1 MPNDYHLD
9 GGDIILQYQKNKI
22 LNNNKKI
29 NVAYF
34 GDSSCG
40 NAISAEIL
48 GPNYLNLSL
57 VGNFNIRGVYEMIK
71 MTKRYLPNLD
81 SAIIIITLD
90 VFPRIN
96 NYEMIL
102 NKHYTFYESLKRRY
116 SIFFKRLKKLDM
128 QNIFEQKIF
137 IKNDYINQ
145 NNKILDAPLSFEL
158 DKNISSDNKKS
169 ITDIVNF
176 CDKNGI
182 EYLFMIGP
190 NVKIQENL
198 QYKSIAEFF
207 KSNDYNFSS
216 AYYQLNNRNIGDTND
231 HVWYDYKEEA
241 TYFYNNK
248 RHDFFRR

>member
-1 MPNDYHLD
+1 
-9 GGDIILQYQKNKI
+9 
-22 LNNNKKI
+22 
-29 NVAYF
+29 
-34 GDSSCG
+34 
-40 NAISAEIL
+40 
-48 GPNYLNLSL
+48 
-57 VGNFNIRGVYEMIK
+57 MIK
-71 MTKRYLPNLD
+71 MTKRYLPKLD

-96 NYEMIL
+96 NSEMIL